1 MCADIVGA
9 NILAVWLFRLG
20 SQMLAS
26 TQNIVLLV
34 PLWRQDSERAQNQKA
49 AKERVRQRR
58 ERELNEVEE
67 QQTTAAQE

>member
-1 MCADIVGA
+1 
-9 NILAVWLFRLG
+9 
-20 SQMLAS
+20 MLAS
-26 TQNIVLLV
+26 TQNIVLLF